1 MGSDL
6 RRLVPGVIRSI
17 FAPAGS
23 FASSSFER
31 VCRGAALAL
40 VVSATAAGTLA
51 GAPRAAAAQTTNDD
65 EVMVLV
71 ESVFEAEYAKK
82 QYVDALEKLQ
92 LASNV
97 CQEGSCSAKV
107 RAKVLVAV
115 ATVLAGG
122 LDQPDEAKEVFKA
135 AIKEDPGVGLLKG
148 YESGKIKA
156 AWDSAKGNAPSKPTA
171 VEHERKKYSGSGR
184 PVKGWKSPEA
194 SFYYQE
200 ARKAEDA
207 REWADCAGYASDSIA
222 VEPRVSTQFL
232 RATCLERGGKWVDA
246 LTDYQAC
253 ADQAPKSG
261 LRDIAKSS
269 QAKADELSGKMP
281 KLVMR
286 PPTKIEDLKVELD
299 DAEIANDKLGGELW
313 VNPGQHRVKASGKS
327 GGEAVSFEQDVDVG
341 EGKTETIDLK
351 LVPAEAR
358 VDDTAIMQCLRKAKT
373 KDELAKCIGDS
384 GDKTPV
390 NVTMG
395 TEVSAYHDTDHVDVF
410 SPAFTLAVESPTQGW
425 SVNGSFL
432 VDVVTAA
439 STDIVATASPRWIDR
454 RYVPALGATKKFGE
468 VSLGLNGSAS
478 VESDYIAAGAGASI
492 SADVMQK
499 RLTPSF
505 SYDFGYDISGR
516 AGTSYS
522 TYSHK
527 IIRNGFNAGLSIVM
541 DKSTVLTLGA
551 TFVQEN
557 GDSSKPYR
565 YIPTFRPQ
573 DVPLI
578 LPGLTILAVNE
589 VRQPEKM
596 LEQLPLHRQ
605 RIALAGRIA
614 HRFTDVTFRAEE
626 RLYIDTWGT
635 KATTTDV
642 TLPIDAGDRFRIWPH
657 LRAHMQ
663 TGADFWKIAY
673 AANPTPQ
680 GVQLPALR
688 TGDRELGPLIGL
700 TGGGG
705 MRLALGEQKNVA
717 LTLAADVVYTR
728 FLNTLFILQRIG
740 FFGALGAE
748 VDFE

>member
-1 MGSDL
+1 MSS
-6 RRLVPGVIRSI
+6 RTVTSRSASARRATNRAPSRLVRAAAVAVVCSV
-17 FAPAGS
+17 
-23 FASSSFER
+23 ASSWC
-31 VCRGAALAL
+31 V
-40 VVSATAAGTLA
+40 A
-51 GAPRAAAAQTTNDD
+51 GAPRVAAAQTTND
-65 EVMVLV
+65 EEVLV
-71 ESVFEAEYAKK
+71 LVDSVFEAEYAKK

-115 ATVLAGG
+115 ATVLSGG
-122 LDQPDEAKEVFKA
+122 LDQPNEAKEVFKA
-135 AIKEDPGVGLLKG
+135 AIKEDPNVDLLKG
-148 YESGKIKA
+148 YDSGKIKA
-156 AWDSAKGNAPSKPTA
+156 AWDAAKGNAPKPGVSTG
-171 VEHERKKYSGSGR
+171 HERKKYSGSGR
-184 PVKGWKSPEA
+184 PVRGWKSPEA
-194 SFYYQE
+194 YFYYQE
-200 ARKAEDA
+200 AKKSEEA
-207 REWADCAGYASDSIA
+207 REWVDCAGYASDSIA
-222 VEPRVSTQFL
+222 AEPRISTQYL
-232 RATCLERGGKWVDA
+232 RASCNERGGKWVDA
-246 LTDYQAC
+246 LNDYQAC
-253 ADQAPKSG
+253 ADQGPKAG
-261 LRDIAKSS
+261 LRDIGKSS
-269 QAKADELSGKMP
+269 QGKVDELTGKMP

-286 PPTKIEDLKVELD
+286 PPPKIDDLKVEVD
-299 DAEIANDKLGGELW
+299 DVEIANDKLGGELW
-313 VNPGQHRVKASGKS
+313 MDPGQHRVKASGKS
-327 GGEAVSFEQDVDVG
+327 GGEAVSLEQDVDLS

-384 GDKTPV
+384 GDKTPL

-395 TEVSAYHDTDHVDVF
+395 TEVSGYHDTDHVDVL
-410 SPAFTLAVESPTQGW
+410 SPAFTLSVESPTQGW

-439 STDIVATASPRWIDR
+439 STDIVATASPRWIDH

-468 VSLGLNGSAS
+468 TTLGLNASTS
-478 VESDYIAAGAGASI
+478 VESDYIATGVGASI

-516 AGTSYS
+516 AGTAFS
-522 TYSHK
+522 TYSRK
-527 IIRNGFNAGLSIVM
+527 ILRNGFNAGLSIVM
-541 DKSTVLTLGA
+541 DKSTVLSLGG

-578 LPGLTILAVNE
+578 QPGLTILAVNE
-589 VRQPEKM
+589 VRSPEKM
-596 LEQLPLHRQ
+596 LEQLPLNRQ
-605 RIALAGRIA
+605 RYALAARIA

-626 RLYIDTWGT
+626 RLYIDSWGT
-635 KATTTDV
+635 KATTTDM

-657 LRAHMQ
+657 LRGHFQ
-663 TGADFWKIAY
+663 TGADFWKLAY
-673 AANPTPQ
+673 AATPTPQ
-680 GVQLPALR
+680 GIQLPALR

-728 FLNTLFILQRIG
+728 FLDTLFILQRIG
-740 FFGALGAE
+740 FFSALGAE